1 MYALVDDVEKY
12 PEFLPWCS
20 GTELLFRDQEI
31 TRATIHVNYHGIKQ
45 NFTTENAKREP
56 HHMQIKLVQGPFR
69 SLEGE
74 WRFTEL
80 GDDGCKVEFSLHYEF
95 SGRVL
100 SKLLSP
106 VFGHIANT
114 LVDAFVKRAQA
125 VYG

>member
-56 HHMQIKLVQGPFR
+56 HHMHIKLVQGPFR

-80 GDDGCKVEFSLHYEF
+80 GDDGCKVEFCLHYEF